1 MKTKQKRS
9 KTTNPRKPV
18 RCQYCGAV
26 AVLRP
31 ASEIY
36 GDEKRTDMLYV
47 CGHYP
52 ACNAYVAVHPGT
64 LEPMGPLANGDLRH
78 LRIQAHRTFDQIW
91 QRRIMSRQS
100 AYRWMADYFGL
111 RIQDAHIGMFNEYR
125 CQKLIEKSQE
135 VLEQCGKAAG

>member
-47 CGHYP
+47 CGHYLDITDLNKLP
-52 ACNAYVAVHPGT
+52 IT
-64 LEPMGPLANGDLRH
+64 LTN
-78 LRIQAHRTFDQIW
+78 
-91 QRRIMSRQS
+91 
-100 AYRWMADYFGL
+100 
-111 RIQDAHIGMFNEYR
+111 
-125 CQKLIEKSQE
+125 LIARN
-135 VLEQCGKAAG
+135 LPI

>member
-78 LRIQAHRTFDQIW
+78 LRIRAHRTFDQIW

-100 AYRWMADYFGL
+100 AYGTTVNNVNAWIARARSRLKDDPEMS
-111 RIQDAHIGMFNEYR
+111 
-125 CQKLIEKSQE
+125 KLK
-135 VLEQCGKAAG
+135 